1 MKKSDLKAVMA
12 TAWAVRKSE
21 NVTMSEALRQAW
33 KSFKLK
39 MRMKTEV
46 VKFAF
51 RKVDGTL
58 REAVGTLMD
67 SVVSAYERK
76 TKGERTPNYSLQT
89 YWDMEKQQF
98 RCYKVSGLLYA

>member
-21 NVTMSEALRQAW
+21 NVTMSQALRQAW

-76 TKGERTPNYSLQT
+76 TNGERTPNYSLQT

>member
-1 MKKSDLKAVMA
+1 MEKSELKAVMA

-21 NVTMSEALRQAW
+21 NLTMSEALKQAW

-39 MRMKTEV
+39 MKMKTDV
-46 VKFAF
+46 VRFTF
-51 RKVDGTL
+51 RKVDGTI

-67 SVVSAYERK
+67 SVLSSYERK
-76 TKGERTPNYSLQT
+76 TTGERTTNYSLQT

-98 RCYKVSGLLYA
+98 RCYKVSGLLLV